1 MIIKKYGCGMK
12 YKNEWD
18 ELEKKL
24 EKDLTE
30 SRFRHTLGV
39 AYTATALAMRYG
51 VNMDDARRAGLL
63 HDCAKC
69 MSNAD
74 MLKMAGRD
82 GVTITDFEVKHPA
95 LLHAKVGVSVAR
107 KKYGV
112 RDIAI
117 MEAIRWHTT
126 GKPDM
131 TMLEKIIF
139 TADYIEPNRNKAP
152 NLDEIRKLAFED
164 IDRCVCKILSDT
176 IEYLSANPKSM
187 DPTTLRAYEYY
198 KRKTGGL

>member
-1 MIIKKYGCGMK
+1 MK
-12 YKNEWD
+12 YKNEWE

-24 EKDLTE
+24 AKELTE
-30 SRFRHTLGV
+30 NRYRHTLGV

-51 VNMDDARRAGLL
+51 INVDDARRAGLL

-74 MLKMAGRD
+74 MLKLAGQE
-82 GVTITDFEVKHPA
+82 GITITDFEVKHPA
-95 LLHAKVGVSVAR
+95 LLHAKVGVSIAR
-107 KKYGV
+107 KKYDV
-112 RDIAI
+112 KDIAI
-117 MEAIRWHTT
+117 LEAIRWHTT

-152 NLDEIRKLAFED
+152 NLEEIRKLAFED
-164 IDRCVCKILSDT
+164 MDRCVCKILSDT

-187 DPTTLRAYEYY
+187 DRTTLKAYEYY
-198 KRKTGGL
+198 KERA